1 VTLTRETDPPYD
13 RRSTTRAGRP
23 AVGAF
28 FPNWWSALPPFA
40 TVVEH
45 CISTKK
51 EEKIYR
57 ATLPCHGGKRWQ
69 RRRSLVKALAQDLD
83 AEVEVVSGPGGVNV
97 SLKHAAL
104 TSGYPK
110 LPDSAQVVLRDEMA
124 YMHIGSVLTSTE
136 RIPSV
141 RKGQMPME
149 LRNKKKAFAAMAL
162 VAVATPSGHGNRGL

>member
-1 VTLTRETDPPYD
+1 NGFTRRRMTAPSLAALWLSMNLIVAALPKVPPFRRVTLTRETDPPYD

-28 FPNWWSALPPFA
+28 FPNWWSSLPPFA

-83 AEVEVVSGPGGVNV
+83 AEVEVVSDPGGVNV

-104 TSGYPK
+104 TSG
-110 LPDSAQVVLRDEMA
+110 
-124 YMHIGSVLTSTE
+124 
-136 RIPSV
+136 
-141 RKGQMPME
+141 
-149 LRNKKKAFAAMAL
+149 
-162 VAVATPSGHGNRGL
+162 